1 MKNIR
6 CSSAAD
12 IFLFPFIHFHVES
25 WRCDMSRKKQF
36 ITNTALLTFSAL
48 MLRAAGMLF
57 QGWLASRIGAEGIG
71 LYQLSGSVT
80 ILFSVIAVSGV
91 RFAAT
96 KLVSEEA
103 ASKYGNI
110 HSIIKYCSV
119 YAAAFG
125 ILAFGALWSLS
136 EPLGFLWVED
146 ARIVLSLR
154 IASAALPFV
163 ALSAVFS
170 GYFTALGRVWKM
182 VLVQTIS
189 IAIGIVI
196 TILLLSRTNLTDLK
210 TTCSIITF
218 GNTTSEFLG
227 FLLLLLFYLHEL
239 RQRKP
244 IPMRK
249 SNPAKRI
256 LSAALPLALSSYT
269 RTGLNTLEHMMIP
282 KGLRLSGLSAEAAL
296 SGYGM
301 IHGMALP
308 VVLFPACL
316 LISLAE
322 LVVPEL
328 SHSQARGEI
337 KRIHYII
344 HQCRRGTAIYAAVT
358 AIMILILSDL
368 IADQIFHTPECAKAI
383 RSLAPLIPVMNL
395 DTVTDGCL
403 RGLGQQ
409 TRVMAI
415 NILDAAFGVLFVLL
429 LLPGNGVKGY
439 IQMIWITEI
448 ANFIL
453 SSYALKQ
460 SLRKIRASGSNAEG
474 SDR

>member
-1 MKNIR
+1 
-6 CSSAAD
+6 
-12 IFLFPFIHFHVES
+12 
-25 WRCDMSRKKQF
+25 MSRKKQF

-189 IAIGIVI
+189 IAIGIAI
-196 TILLLSRTNLTDLK
+196 TVLLLSRTNLTDLK

-218 GNTTSEFLG
+218 GNTASEFLG

-249 SNPAKRI
+249 SNPAK
-256 LSAALPLALSSYT
+256 
-269 RTGLNTLEHMMIP
+269 
-282 KGLRLSGLSAEAAL
+282 RLSGLSAEAAL

-453 SSYALKQ
+453 SSYALNQ
-460 SLRKIRASGSNAEG
+460 SLRKIRASDFNAEG